1 MVNAMGVANEGKIKI
16 FIEQLLQGKSKT
28 ESYVIA
34 FDVKEPYNK
43 STVASKASRY
53 FNSPDVQKMYAEMTA
68 KVEEKVVLQCADLRT
83 DLLKGLEKMFKI
95 VTGELEE
102 EYEEKQLIEYED
114 GSTEE
119 KIVAKGSK
127 RRVQPKLAAEIA
139 GTINKMQG
147 YNQEKPQ
154 AEISN
159 VIIVDN
165 I

>member
-1 MVNAMGVANEGKIKI
+1 MSAIGAANEDRIVI
-16 FIEQLLQGKSKT
+16 FINNLIQGKSKT
-28 ESYVIA
+28 ESYVNA
-34 FDVKEPYNK
+34 FGIKEPYNK
-43 STVASKASRY
+43 NTVAPQASRY
-53 FNSPDVQKMYAEMTA
+53 FKREDVQTKYKEMTA
-68 KVEEKVVLQCADLRT
+68 EVHEKVISQSADLRT
-83 DLLKGLEKMFKI
+83 ELLNGLHKMFKI
-95 VTGELEE
+95 TTGEIEE

-114 GSTEE
+114 GSTGE
-119 KIVAKGSK
+119 KVVAKGSK

-139 GTINKMQG
+139 NTINKMQG

>member
-1 MVNAMGVANEGKIKI
+1 MSAINKDKIVV
-16 FIEQLLQGKSKT
+16 FVTCLTQGKSKT
-28 ESYVIA
+28 DSYIEA
-34 FDVKEPYNK
+34 FQIKEPYNRK
-43 STVASKASRY
+43 TVTEQASRY
-53 FNSPDVQKMYAEMTA
+53 FKKKEVQSKYNEMTA
-68 KVEEKVVLQCADLRT
+68 AVHEKVISQSADLRT
-83 DLLKGLEKMFKI
+83 ELLNGLHKMFKI
-95 VTGELEE
+95 TTGEIEE

-114 GSTEE
+114 GSSEE
-119 KIVAKGSK
+119 KVVAKGSK

-139 GTINKMQG
+139 NTINKMQG